1 MIKLEALQ
9 EKAWYVQVGLFG
21 LVAVILSAGFWYFL
35 TSGTRAETAEIQA
48 KVEKLQQE
56 NAKAQIASQR
66 LNEFKVAY
74 ARVQAD
80 YDDLKALLPEQ
91 RELTMVL
98 QNVQDRAR
106 GHLTLMSFM
115 PKEDVQQDFY
125 TGKPIEVEVAG
136 TYNNV
141 GAFFA
146 SIASYQR
153 IVSVTDFKVAQV
165 KDQKEGDNKTI
176 NAKFLLTAYYAS
188 PEKLQNVTPAPA
200 GAAAPGAA
208 QPGQPASAAPAL
220 NGASSAA
227 QAASQA
233 PTATGAQP
241 AAATK

>member
-1 MIKLEALQ
+1 MIKFEALQ
-9 EKAWYVQVGLFG
+9 EKPWYVQVGLFG
-21 LVAVILSAGFWYFL
+21 LVAVVLSAGFWYFL

-106 GHLTLMSFM
+106 GHLMLMSFV

-200 GAAAPGAA
+200 APGAA

-220 NGASSAA
+220 NGASTAA

-233 PTATGAQP
+233 PTATGQP
-241 AAATK
+241 AATK

>member
-1 MIKLEALQ
+1 MIKFEALQ
-9 EKAWYVQVGLFG
+9 EKPWYLQAALYGG
-21 LVAVILSAGFWYFL
+21 VALLLCGGFWYFI
-35 TSGTRAETAEIQA
+35 TKGTRDETAGIQE

-106 GHLTLMSFM
+106 GHLTLLSFT
-115 PKEDVQQDFY
+115 PKDDVQQDFY
-125 TGKPIEVEVAG
+125 TGKPIDVEVAG

-153 IVSVTDFKVAQV
+153 IVSVTDFKVTQL
-165 KDQKEGDNKTI
+165 KEQSDSQTI

-200 GAAAPGAA
+200 AAAAAPATTG
-208 QPGQPASAAPAL
+208 GPAL
-220 NGASSAA
+220 NGAKDAA
-227 QAASQA
+227 AAASQA
-233 PTATGAQP
+233 PTATGGP
-241 AAATK
+241 AAQTK

>member
-1 MIKLEALQ
+1 MIKFEALQ
-9 EKAWYVQVGLFG
+9 ERPWYLQVALFG
-21 LVAVILSAGFWYFL
+21 GVALLLYAGFWYFM
-35 TSGTRAETAEIQA
+35 TKGTRDETAEIQT
-48 KVEKLQQE
+48 KVESLQAA
-56 NAKAQIASQR
+56 NANAQIASQR
-66 LNEFKVAY
+66 LSEFKVAY

-106 GHLTLMSFM
+106 GHLMLMSFT
-115 PKEDVQQDFY
+115 PKDDQQQDFY

-153 IVSVTDFKVAQV
+153 IVSVTDFKVTQL
-165 KDQKEGDNKTI
+165 KDQKDNRTI

-200 GAAAPGAA
+200 ANAAN
-208 QPGQPASAAPAL
+208 PGQTAQSAPAL
-220 NGASSAA
+220 NGANNAA
-227 QAASQA
+227 NAASQA
-233 PTATGAQP
+233 PTATGQP
-241 AAATK
+241 AAAQPPAQTK